1 MEEKLEAE
9 QDLIKCSE
17 EEESIRRLRLLEE
30 SRIVKLFSKVNQKMF
45 FFVEAKGDLIIR
57 KETRRSLIYRLI
69 RLRRFFFIL
78 LK

>member
-30 SRIVKLFSKVNQKMF
+30 SRIVKLFSKV
-45 FFVEAKGDLIIR
+45 KGDLIIR
-57 KETRRSLIYRLI
+57 EETRRSLIYRLI
-69 RLRRFFFIL
+69 RLRRLLLIL

>member
-1 MEEKLEAE
+1 MMVEEKLEAE

-30 SRIVKLFSKVNQKMF
+30 SRIVKLFSKV
-45 FFVEAKGDLIIR
+45 KGDLIIR
-57 KETRRSLIYRLI
+57 EETRRSLIYRLI
-69 RLRRFFFIL
+69 RLRRLLLIL